1 MDDPEL
7 CARAGYAAVRLEQAW
22 QRWRTFHR
30 LGGPADPLASYVGYS
45 LAEPMGQPR
54 VVIGFDAAEAIF
66 FADFLDSQGAAR
78 SLPHEPASAGDRLD
92 ARPGVLPQPDMA
104 RLDAAEAEH
113 PVIPGPADRPR
124 DTRAFA
130 EIPPHG
136 TWPPAPDQV
145 GAEIARWNLG
155 GKPGYSYR

>member
-1 MDDPEL
+1 VLHRAYGKEHVMDDPEL

-78 SLPHEPASAGDRLD
+78 SLPHEPASAGDR
-92 ARPGVLPQPDMA
+92 
-104 RLDAAEAEH
+104 
-113 PVIPGPADRPR
+113 
-124 DTRAFA
+124 
-130 EIPPHG
+130 
-136 TWPPAPDQV
+136 PAPDQV